1 MAAPRLRL
9 AWVDAKGQSRSVEVG
24 GRLRLGRAPECEL
37 VLDEEGV
44 SRVHCE
50 VQPAGDGLELVDAHS
65 TNGTFVNGTRVQQA
79 QLRKGDLVA
88 LGRLRLLVEQAGDA
102 PEMARTTLS
111 AGDDVELALDAGAAY
126 PPEGL
131 SFESGRRH
139 LESLYGIL
147 RTIGESPSAAH
158 MFRGILRTIL
168 DTLPFDFGHVLIGP
182 RPGANESELVAIAS
196 HGKGGAPPAPSR
208 TVIRRVLKSGQA
220 VLANDVLSDASLA
233 AAKSIA
239 ATRTLRIACAPIP
252 LRGRA
257 GVLYVAASGLAA
269 PVQAADVAFLNAAA
283 RQIGLAADALTE
295 RELLARENEHLKRAA
310 PAHRLVGGSETMR
323 RLRELV
329 EKAAAT
335 DATIL
340 IVGESGTGK
349 ELVARGVHD
358 GSARAAKPFV
368 AMNCGALPGSVVQSE
383 LFGHEKGAFT
393 GASARRI
400 GLVELANGGT
410 LFLDEIGEL
419 PPDVQAMLLRLIE
432 EKRFFRVGGQEELR
446 ADVRFVA
453 ATHRDLEQ
461 AVRAGSFRHDLFF
474 RLRVV
479 EIRTPALRDHPE
491 DLEEIAAYV
500 VDELARTTGRQARK
514 LAPDALELVRR
525 HAWPGNVRELRNA
538 LERAL
543 LLSHGPELTAADLGV
558 SPLTAAAPVGAPRL
572 VALEQVE
579 REHILSVLRATG
591 WHKTRAAEILGM
603 ARVTLYEKIRAF
615 DLQPES

>member
-1 MAAPRLRL
+1 
-9 AWVDAKGQSRSVEVG
+9 
-24 GRLRLGRAPECEL
+24 
-37 VLDEEGV
+37 
-44 SRVHCE
+44 
-50 VQPAGDGLELVDAHS
+50 
-65 TNGTFVNGTRVQQA
+65 
-79 QLRKGDLVA
+79 
-88 LGRLRLLVEQAGDA
+88 
-102 PEMARTTLS
+102 
-111 AGDDVELALDAGAAY
+111 
-126 PPEGL
+126 
-131 SFESGRRH
+131 
-139 LESLYGIL
+139 
-147 RTIGESPSAAH
+147 

-196 HGKGGAPPAPSR
+196 HGQGGAPPAPSR

-269 PVQAADVAFLNAAA
+269 PVQAAAVAFLNAAA

>member
-1 MAAPRLRL
+1 MGAPRLRL
-9 AWVDAKGQSRSVEVG
+9 AWVDANGQNRSVEVG

-50 VQPAGDGLELVDAHS
+50 VRPAGDGLELVDVKS
-65 TNGTFVNGTRVQQA
+65 TNGTFVNGSRVQQA
-79 QLRKGDLVA
+79 QLRKGDLIT
-88 LGRLRLLVEQAGDA
+88 LGRVRLLVEEAG
-102 PEMARTTLS
+102 EMAETRTSLT
-111 AGDDVELALDAGAAY
+111 GDDVELALDAGAAY
-126 PPEGL
+126 PPAGL
-131 SFESGRRH
+131 SVESGRRH

-147 RTIGESPSAAH
+147 RTIGESPSAAE

-182 RPGANESELVAIAS
+182 RPGATDGELVAIAS
-196 HGKGGAPPAPSR
+196 HGKGGTPPAPSR

-220 VLANDVLSDASLA
+220 VLANDVFADASLA

-239 ATRTLRIACAPIP
+239 AARTLRIACAPIP
-252 LRGRA
+252 LRGRS

-310 PAHRLVGGSETMR
+310 PSHRLVGGSETMR
-323 RLRELV
+323 KLRELV

-335 DATIL
+335 DATVL

-349 ELVARGVHD
+349 ELVARGVHE

-368 AMNCGALPGSVVQSE
+368 ALNCGALPGNVVQSE

-393 GASARRI
+393 GAAARRI
-400 GLVELANGGT
+400 GLVELAHGGT
-410 LFLDEIGEL
+410 LFLDEVGEL
-419 PPDVQAMLLRLIE
+419 PLDVQAMLLRLLE
-432 EKRFFRVGGQEELR
+432 EKRFFRVGGQEEVR

-453 ATHRDLEQ
+453 ATHRDLER
-461 AVRAGSFRHDLFF
+461 AVRDGTFRHDLFF

-491 DLEEIAAYV
+491 DLDEIAACV
-500 VDELARTTGRQARK
+500 VDELARTSGRVARK
-514 LAPDALELVRR
+514 LAPDAAELLRK
-525 HAWPGNVRELRNA
+525 HSWPGNVRELRNA
-538 LERAL
+538 LERGL
-543 LLSHGPELTAADLGV
+543 LLTPGPEIGAADLGV
-558 SPLTAAAPVGAPRL
+558 IPRLTGVGTATGTPRL

-579 REHILSVLRATG
+579 REHILHVLQATG

-615 DLQPES
+615 DLEPES